1 MKCSN
6 CGNEMPDGAL
16 FCDNCGHRAEI
27 HTQINQ
33 KHHCGNC
40 GAAIE
45 GNIDFCGNCGS
56 PIRSAGLTER
66 YNSIFCGN
74 CGAKLENGELF
85 CGECGVAV
93 RGIHAAETMFGKP
106 VKYKRRTGIVV
117 AVIAVACIAAASC
130 AIGYM
135 LYSSKGDTDTHT
147 DISINAQVTAKPENK
162 EQTFSNASPSSAAM
176 PAADSASD
184 TGVPVSNTSGAAIS
198 NRTDLYNSALTYTR
212 MPDIHNTVLTDD
224 KTFNALK
231 FVIEEFDKQ
240 CADYMNE
247 ITDEAPPLLKPGTTA
262 YNQQVE
268 YKQKHPTLNQS
279 YQKVDVINARQGGGY
294 YYVWV
299 TEVMN
304 VNENGAAKVT
314 TDHWVYKIKNDNGS
328 LYICDYTS
336 DPAF

>member
-1 MKCSN
+1 
-6 CGNEMPDGAL
+6 
-16 FCDNCGHRAEI
+16 
-27 HTQINQ
+27 
-33 KHHCGNC
+33 
-40 GAAIE
+40 
-45 GNIDFCGNCGS
+45 
-56 PIRSAGLTER
+56 
-66 YNSIFCGN
+66 
-74 CGAKLENGELF
+74 
-85 CGECGVAV
+85 
-93 RGIHAAETMFGKP
+93 
-106 VKYKRRTGIVV
+106 
-117 AVIAVACIAAASC
+117 
-130 AIGYM
+130 
-135 LYSSKGDTDTHT
+135 
-147 DISINAQVTAKPENK
+147 
-162 EQTFSNASPSSAAM
+162 
-176 PAADSASD
+176 
-184 TGVPVSNTSGAAIS
+184 
-198 NRTDLYNSALTYTR
+198 

-224 KTFNALK
+224 KTFNTLK